1 MIKKIFNKIELDN
14 ILTELK
20 YYENFQNNFLERQ
33 YEKIDFGKRI
43 GTKEF
48 KSLFDAADQYTY
60 SNQVSE
66 EIFKEWNKIL
76 NNEQSTNEELFCT
89 VLEIF
94 NWGKV
99 LNGNVKIA
107 LQLFKKKKLK
117 PYIKQ
122 IIKHLKRKEILINDL
137 KVKSETNDKID
148 IIWSSGWTKVYSFIN
163 NDILIYDSRVSA
175 FLNHTLTYKAEYTD
189 EQLVTL
195 KKLTKFL
202 FNFKGAENRE
212 RLVAKHFGFKN
223 RNPNGIDGLNANL
236 ISSWIV
242 ELLKEKLNLNQD
254 IRSFERAFF
263 MLGFDLKQT
272 IQG

>member
-1 MIKKIFNKIELDN
+1 MIKKIFNKKDLDN
-14 ILTELK
+14 ILTDLR
-20 YYENFQNNFLERQ
+20 YYENFQNNFLERP
-33 YEKIDFGKRI
+33 YKKIDFGKRI

-66 EIFKEWNKIL
+66 KNFKEWNKIL

-107 LQLFKKKKLK
+107 LQLYKKKKLK

-137 KVKSETNDKID
+137 TVKSETNDKID

-163 NDILIYDSRVSA
+163 NNY
-175 FLNHTLTYKAEYTD
+175 LN
-189 EQLVTL
+189 
-195 KKLTKFL
+195 
-202 FNFKGAENRE
+202 
-212 RLVAKHFGFKN
+212 
-223 RNPNGIDGLNANL
+223 I
-236 ISSWIV
+236 
-242 ELLKEKLNLNQD
+242 
-254 IRSFERAFF
+254 
-263 MLGFDLKQT
+263 
-272 IQG
+272 